1 LARPLAPVLI
11 NLQDKP
17 QWFKDMVPTALV
29 PAIKFAD
36 TEQVVWESLD
46 IIKAL
51 DDYGSHLSGGDAAAG
66 SAATRLLPA
75 PGDAAAEALHA
86 ANLAL
91 VRAKIYAA
99 MFLLNLVSVLGGG

>member
-1 LARPLAPVLI
+1 
-11 NLQDKP
+11 
-17 QWFKDMVPTALV
+17 MVPTALV

-51 DDYGSHLSGGDAAAG
+51 DEYGSHLSGGDAAVG
-66 SAATRLLPA
+66 SAAARLLPT

-91 VRAKIYAA
+91 VRAKMYAA
-99 MFLLNLVSVLGGG
+99 MFSVNLLSVLRSG